1 MYREERSTKRSKVDR
16 DNRQSANGGVVH
28 SSAAVVTEQSVQPV
42 IQSTTTADVMPAYTY
57 APTWPGYTVRMSA
70 MLCEY
75 CVIFSY
81 DISR

>member
-1 MYREERSTKRSKVDR
+1 VYREERSTKRSKVDR
-16 DNRQSANGGVVH
+16 DNRQSANGGVMH

-57 APTWPGYTVRMSA
+57 TPTWPGYTVRMSA